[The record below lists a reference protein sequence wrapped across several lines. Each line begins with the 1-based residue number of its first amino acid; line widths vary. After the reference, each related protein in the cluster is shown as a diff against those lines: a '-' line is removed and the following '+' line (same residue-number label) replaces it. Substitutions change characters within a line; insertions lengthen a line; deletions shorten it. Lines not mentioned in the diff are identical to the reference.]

1 VDTRRSVERPADL
14 GRLHRMTDGTRNATP
29 ATHPSIPSI
38 RARSIVRG
46 AARLY
51 REEPLRVAGSA
62 YALLM
67 PAAVVSAGLGA
78 LIDNLR
84 DTALA
89 DRAALLA
96 AVATLAGIL
105 STLGLVLYAGL
116 LDELVGARIRGER
129 LASVSVALRGLPLG
143 RLLVADV
150 IVAAAMGLGSVL
162 GVLPGLLVVCLVAIV
177 GPVVNIEGA
186 RPTAAVRRSARLTWP
201 HLLTVALT
209 ILPVVALEGA
219 LHAWFAYVHEA
230 HAWLTELIVA
240 AVLVPSAGAYI
251 GLAEVVLAYAL
262 LIQDPGSALVREL
275 RDRAAIS

>member
-1 VDTRRSVERPADL
+1 MAEVPTHTPVDTPPGIPA
-14 GRLHRMTDGTRNATP
+14 
-29 ATHPSIPSI
+29 I
-38 RARSIVRG
+38 RARSIIEG
-46 AARLY
+46 AVRLY
-51 REEPLRVAGSA
+51 REEPFRVAGSA

-78 LIDNLR
+78 VVDGLR

-89 DRAALLA
+89 DRVALLA

-129 LASVSVALRGLPLG
+129 LASVSAALRGLPLG

-150 IVAAAMGLGSVL
+150 IVAAAMGVGAVL
-162 GVLPGLLVVCLVAIV
+162 GVLPGLLIVCLVAIV
-177 GPVVNIEGA
+177 GPVVNIEGV

-240 AVLVPSAGAYI
+240 AVLVPTAGAYI

-262 LIQDPGSALVREL
+262 LIQEPGSALVREL
-275 RDRAAIS
+275 REREAIS